1 MPPVNQNQQQLL
13 NDFYNRQKESMTQYR
28 DMEKAAQMNAQ
39 NRDNPLA
46 PKYTAIPGHGI
57 VGLAGIQG
65 TGGATVPAAG
75 TSSAIYGNQSPLQ
88 GYMTYFQPAR

>member
-1 MPPVNQNQQQLL
+1 MPPFNQNQQQLL
-13 NDFYNRQKESMTQYR
+13 NDFYNRQGEAMTQYR
-28 DMEKAAQMNAQ
+28 DMENAARMNAQ
-39 NRDNPLA
+39 SGGNPLA
-46 PKYTAIPGHGI
+46 PKYTSTPQGI
-57 VGLAGIQG
+57 MGLAGIQG